1 MKTIEE
7 KADSYIK
14 RGWFRTVDGWIN
26 RVRGGYIQGYKEATR
41 WRNPIN
47 EPPKIN
53 VSVFVKYETATG
65 KLKYGVGRYVPLGI
79 GNDWTVEG
87 STSREIIG
95 WRPVEEDSL

>member
-14 RGWFRTVDGWIN
+14 HGWWKTVDGWIN
-26 RVRGGYIQGYKEATR
+26 RVREGYIQGYKEATS
-41 WRNPIN
+41 WRDPIN
-47 EPPKIN
+47 EPPESN
-53 VSVFVKYETATG
+53 VSVFVKYKTATG

-87 STSREIIG
+87 STSRKIIG
-95 WRPVEEDSL
+95 WRQIEEDSL